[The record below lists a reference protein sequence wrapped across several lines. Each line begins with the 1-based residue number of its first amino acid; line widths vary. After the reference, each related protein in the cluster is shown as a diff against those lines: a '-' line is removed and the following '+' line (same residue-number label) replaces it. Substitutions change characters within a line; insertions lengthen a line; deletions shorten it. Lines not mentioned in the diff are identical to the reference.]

1 MNDDFDYF
9 PFVSGDDMR
18 ARDAWFD
25 NGCPID
31 DIEYDDSVDCPD
43 YIVTGCNDDDN

>member
-9 PFVSGDDMR
+9 PFVSNDR
-18 ARDAWFD
+18 NDAWD
-25 NGCPID
+25 CGGPCID
-31 DIEYDDSVDCPD
+31 DIEYDDGVDCPD